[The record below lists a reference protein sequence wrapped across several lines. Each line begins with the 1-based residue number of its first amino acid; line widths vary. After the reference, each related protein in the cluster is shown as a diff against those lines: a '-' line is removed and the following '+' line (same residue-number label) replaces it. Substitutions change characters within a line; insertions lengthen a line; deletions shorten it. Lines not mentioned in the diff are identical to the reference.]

1 MGRRIPMPM
10 VGRVLKTDIW
20 KENWI
25 METGKEKNLTD
36 FLGVIRLS

>member
-1 MGRRIPMPM
+1 MPM